1 MPAMSLTG
9 SWGDPQGVV
18 GLLSSGP
25 GADGGIGSGDRGGV
39 GPGEGPGLD
48 PGRDGG
54 CCDGVYSPGADVSKP
69 IPIYK
74 PEPTYSEE
82 ARKAKYQG
90 AVELWIVVDATGN
103 VSDVRVARPLG
114 MGLDEKAVEAV
125 RTWKFK
131 PAYRNRIPVRVR
143 VMVEVVFRLF

>member
-1 MPAMSLTG
+1 MASPTLDLPPPEREHG
-9 SWGDPQGVV
+9 STENSR
-18 GLLSSGP
+18 LSSD
-25 GADGGIGSGDRGGV
+25 ALDALRAV
-39 GPGEGPGLD
+39 FLLLD
-48 PGRDGG
+48 PGG
-54 CCDGVYSPGADVSKP
+54 DVSKP

-74 PEPTYSEE
+74 PEPAYSEE

-90 AVELWIVVDATGN
+90 AVELWIVVDASGT

-131 PAYRNRIPVRVR
+131 PAYRNRVPVPIR